1 MKHMEETAIDQAF
14 RLAGIAKQLFTAL
27 RTTDCNCVETEEYTE
42 YQRVCQKYVAENT
55 SESDDAYQRLAVRL
69 VFMAIHPFEGVEVA
83 EDCAR
88 CKAMEAYEDFC
99 GQDNGDPFL
108 YIDGHD

>member
-1 MKHMEETAIDQAF
+1 MEETAIDQAF

-27 RTTDCNCVETEEYTE
+27 RTTDCNCVETAEYAAWSAE
-42 YQRVCQKYVAENT
+42 ANKYVAENT
-55 SESDDAYQRLAVRL
+55 SESDDEYQRMAVRI
-69 VFMAIHPFEGVEVA
+69 VFMSIHPFEGVEVV

-99 GQDNGDPFL
+99 GQDNGDAYL

>member
-1 MKHMEETAIDQAF
+1 
-14 RLAGIAKQLFTAL
+14 
-27 RTTDCNCVETEEYTE
+27 
-42 YQRVCQKYVAENT
+42 
-55 SESDDAYQRLAVRL
+55 
-69 VFMAIHPFEGVEVA
+69 VEVA